1 MNFMENS
8 PGKRFSFSSDALP
21 AETFGVVRFSGEEG
35 LSFCYR
41 LEVVLVSR
49 EAEIDIRGVMTNPV
63 RLGILRSDGEEVV
76 FHGIPVSFEQMQ
88 QVGEHVFYRA
98 VMSPKLWWLS
108 LTRHNQVFLDKSV
121 PEILE
126 ACMKDGGLTSLDY
139 ELRLQR
145 EYPAWEYVCQYGE
158 SHLDFVSR
166 WMEREGMY
174 YYFEQGTAGEKVI
187 VTDTKIAHTAMA
199 QGRRLRYLPPT
210 GLEAMHREEVVRTFF
225 CRQRMLPRSV
235 ILKEYNYRNPSM
247 DLTARAE
254 VYAGGRGEVY
264 LYGEHF
270 RTPEEGNALAK
281 IRAEEILC
289 GERRFD
295 GESSVPYLRPGYTF
309 ELTDHYRGDFN
320 SGYMTVHLVHEG
332 SQAGYMLS
340 GLGEVASEGE
350 KETYYRN
357 SFAAVPADVQFR
369 PERRTVKPRFSGTI
383 PAKIDGA
390 GSGQYAE
397 LDEQGRYKVALP
409 FDRSE
414 RMGGKASA
422 WVRMMQPYA
431 GADHGMHF
439 PLHKGT
445 EVLLSFVDG
454 DPDRPIIAGAVP
466 NPETPSPVTSENAT
480 RCRMVSGSGNE
491 IHMEDEEGS
500 ERILMHAPAK
510 ESFIRI
516 GAPNDPLID
525 WDKLASK
532 DGIAIATWG
541 PFNVTAKV
549 YNALILGESS
559 NAVLGMDTKFV
570 GGIRTDSTVGARFN
584 FPIGGENK
592 AGPLSLQWVGIRERA
607 HAQDVITEGNKVNV
621 LAAVSKVVGDKV
633 QAGDLESKMTALKNE
648 IMAEYTKAIANQTK
662 AMATKNELATS
673 MQEVTGAAT
682 TAAES
687 SAQTAATR
695 IKTVALSAQAAAVQS
710 KLAANSV
717 QATLEDIKTSISDSK
732 AMVDQACM
740 DALNAKM

>member
-1 MNFMENS
+1 MEDR

-41 LEVVLVSR
+41 FEVVLFSR
-49 EAEIDIRGVMTNPV
+49 EAEIDIRRVMANPV
-63 RLGILRSDGEEVV
+63 RFGIWRSDGEEVV

-98 VMSPKLWWLS
+98 VMSPRLWWLS
-108 LTRHNQVFLDKSV
+108 LTRHNQVFLDKSA

-139 ELRLQR
+139 EFRLQR

-158 SHLDFVSR
+158 SHLDFISR

-174 YYFEQGTAGEKVI
+174 YYFEQGAAGEKVI
-187 VTDTKIAHTAMA
+187 VTDTKIAHTAME
-199 QGRRLRYLPPT
+199 QGRSLRYLPPT
-210 GLEAMHREEVVRTFF
+210 GLEAMHREEVVRSFF

-235 ILKEYNYRNPSM
+235 ILKDYNYRKPSM
-247 DLTARAE
+247 DLTASAE

-289 GERRFD
+289 REKRFD

-340 GLGEVASEGE
+340 GLGEVVSEGE
-350 KETYYRN
+350 KEIYYRN
-357 SFAAVPADVQFR
+357 SFAALPADVQFR
-369 PERRTVKPRFSGTI
+369 SERRTVKPRFSGTI
-383 PAKIDGA
+383 PAKVDGA

-445 EVLLSFVDG
+445 EVLLSFLDG

-466 NPETPSPVTSENAT
+466 NPETPSPVNSENAT
-480 RCRMVSGSGNE
+480 RCRMVSGAGNE

-516 GAPNDPLID
+516 GAYNDPVID
-525 WDKLASK
+525 WDKLLSK
-532 DGIAIATWG
+532 DGIAIATGG
-541 PFNVTAKV
+541 PFSVKAQV
-549 YNALILGESS
+549 YNTLILGE
-559 NAVLGMDTKFV
+559 NGGFVVGDDNKFV
-570 GGIRTDSTVGARFN
+570 GGIRVDSTLGGRFN
-584 FPIGGENK
+584 FPMGLENK
-592 AGPLSLQWVGIRERA
+592 AGPFKLKFLGFHIRGQ
-607 HAQDVITEGNKVNV
+607 AQD
-621 LAAVSKVVGDKV
+621 AV
-633 QAGDLESKMTALKNE
+633 QAGNRTDV
-648 IMAEYTKAIANQTK
+648 IANLTQAVGEKLET
-662 AMATKNELATS
+662 AALDERLHALEEQVMGEINQAIGQRVAALATKE
-673 MQEVTGAAT
+673 EVRGAKAQAVLVAT
-682 TAAES
+682 TAAAERTKAVAS
-687 SAQTAATR
+687 EAKIVAVDA
-695 IKTVALSAQAAAVQS
+695 KTVAEEAAA
-710 KLAANSV
+710 ANTEAV
-717 QATLEDIKTSISDSK
+717 AEANQIKTIVESAEMS
-732 AMVDQACM
+732 VDQISAF
-740 DALNAKM
+740 ATRQQV